1 VDTFPHDSGL
11 EFVYLLLEL
20 VYRSRLKTP
29 TLSMIS
35 LDQLRCDAEAKSLG
49 QPLYQTLADLNIY
62 DSPALAALATQAG
75 IGRQLS
81 FQSWPSDQPLIA
93 LPVVLREDDYP
104 GWLAIADL
112 AHLRAAIAPHPP
124 SNLTAIEIQAR
135 IPQVIDFCLAAMAQ
149 PNTYLWGGT
158 VGPNYDCS
166 GLIQH
171 SFAAQ
176 GIWLPRDAYQ
186 QETFTQPIVNPGRE
200 PADLISALLPG
211 DLIFFGTPAKATHV
225 AIYLGSGRYIHSS
238 GQSQGRDGIGI
249 DDLAPQGHPVT
260 QTYYAQVRGAG
271 RVMVSYQPS

>member
-1 VDTFPHDSGL
+1 
-11 EFVYLLLEL
+11 
-20 VYRSRLKTP
+20 
-29 TLSMIS
+29 MIS
-35 LDQLRCDAEAKSLG
+35 VDQLRRNAKAEDISRHF
-49 QPLYQTLADLNIY
+49 YQTLASISIY

-75 IGRQLS
+75 PGRQLS
-81 FQSWPSDQPLIA
+81 FQSCPPDQPPTA

-112 AHLRAAIAPHPP
+112 AYLQAAIAPPPP
-124 SNLTAIEIQAR
+124 SNLAVAEIQAR
-135 IPQVIDFCLAAMAQ
+135 IPQVIDFCLAAMQQ

-166 GLIQH
+166 GLVQH

-186 QETFTQPIVNPGRE
+186 QEAFTQPIVNPGRE

-249 DDLAPQGHPVT
+249 DNLSPQGHPVT
-260 QTYYAQVRGAG
+260 QTYYTQVRGAG